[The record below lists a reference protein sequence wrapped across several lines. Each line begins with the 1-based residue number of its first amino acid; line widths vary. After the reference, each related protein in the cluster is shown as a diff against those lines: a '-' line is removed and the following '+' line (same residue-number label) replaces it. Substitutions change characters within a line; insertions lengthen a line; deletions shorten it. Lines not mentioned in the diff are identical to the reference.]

1 MCSLT
6 ICIYI
11 YIYIPPDYI
20 YIYIYI
26 YVFPVSLCFVLV
38 SFTLLCD
45 DARFSHMLDIVAT
58 ITTSILPFE
67 GNHTFFN
74 QLLHQV
80 FLMSV
85 LYGVGE
91 GVKFFCLMSKFVFL
105 FELLSCYII
114 VVNSLGHLCLVCV
127 CVFTN

>member
-1 MCSLT
+1 
-6 ICIYI
+6 
-11 YIYIPPDYI
+11 
-20 YIYIYI
+20 
-26 YVFPVSLCFVLV
+26 
-38 SFTLLCD
+38 
-45 DARFSHMLDIVAT
+45 MLDIVAT

-127 CVFTN
+127 CVFTNWKSTMLIRTKLIYSRKIQTLFWMFNYAHFGTYPSQS